1 MSVINTNVKALVAQE
16 SMRSSNLSMSQAMER
31 LSTGSKINS
40 AKDDAAGL
48 AITNRMTS
56 QIRGMAKAIGNV
68 NDAISMSQTA
78 EGAIGNVGDILQR
91 MRELAVQAGTGT
103 LNDSDRSSLQL
114 EVSQLKQQIDDIA
127 TKTNHNNIKL
137 LDGTAQNVVI
147 QSGVNSG
154 DTVKIGFDSMKTK
167 DIGIGSKAFLQSS
180 GGTSATR
187 AALVASTLYLNGVA
201 VGASLADDD
210 SASPTAGK
218 NVSAI
223 SKAAAINRV
232 AELSGVYARAESND
246 VSGSTM
252 TAQAQASTGT
262 VSINGVNTDVFS
274 TSFDTSLS
282 RKTVTAAINAISE
295 QTGVV
300 ATDTGDDTTGVTL
313 SAKDGRNI
321 NLTLNSVTAASTG
334 LKAAAATTY
343 VGSYSLYTLDGRDIT
358 VGQTAGTNG
367 TSPAVVERDSGLQV
381 GTYKADTAIYTSA
394 NRASVIAAPSDTTT
408 GVLNG
413 NSMVI
418 NGVAIAAAVSSDD
431 SASYEGTGIL
441 GVALAGGTSST
452 RASSAIAIAAAV
464 NRSSEQTGV
473 SAKAA
478 SNIIRGTG
486 FTLSTGAVTGSGVF
500 LNGVT
505 FRVPGANGF
514 TVDQVIDRFNEYST
528 QTGVVASRFGT
539 GMQLEAVDGR
549 TIVIGSSATA
559 AHLGLTG
566 VTVGSAG
573 TGSAAAAHVSS
584 VQLSSDKAFEIK
596 AGSHGNANL
605 ELLGFYQGTFGASKN
620 GLKVAEVN
628 VSNVAGATQAI
639 TAIDSA
645 INTVSAAQ
653 AKSGAINNRLDSII
667 NNLTEGSK
675 NMQASRS
682 RILDTDYATETT
694 NLAKQQIIQ
703 QAATAMLAQA
713 NQSSQSIL
721 SLLK

>member
-154 DTVKIGFDSMKTK
+154 DTMKIGFDSMKTK
-167 DIGIGSKAFLQSS
+167 DIGIGSKSFLQSAV
-180 GGTSATR
+180 GTVTTR
-187 AALVASTLYLNGVA
+187 AAFSASSLYLNGVA
-201 VGASLADDD
+201 VGATLADDD
-210 SASPTAGK
+210 NASPATNKTA
-218 NVSAI
+218 SAI

-232 AELSGVYARAESND
+232 ADLSGVYARAEANF
-246 VSGSTM
+246 VSGATM
-252 TAQAQASTGT
+252 AAVAA
-262 VSINGVNTDVFS
+262 VSSGSVTINGVTTDTFS
-274 TSFDTSLS
+274 TSLDTSLT
-282 RKTVTAAINAISE
+282 RKTVVTAINAISS

-300 ATDTGDDTTGVTL
+300 ANDTGDDNLGVTL
-313 SAKDGRNI
+313 TAADGRNI
-321 NLTLNSVTAASTG
+321 SLIVNSIDTASTG
-334 LKAAAATTY
+334 LKNITSATVY

-358 VGQTAGTNG
+358 VGQSTGTVGTTPAGLENT
-367 TSPAVVERDSGLQV
+367 TGLQV
-381 GTYKADTAIYTSA
+381 GTYKSDTAIYTTS
-394 NRASVIAAPSDTTT
+394 NRATTVAAPDSTST
-408 GVLNG
+408 GLLNG
-413 NSMVI
+413 NSLII
-418 NGVAIAAAVSSDD
+418 NGVAIGAAVSTDD
-431 SASYEGTGIL
+431 TSTYEGLTAAGAVSI
-441 GVALAGGTSST
+441 GGTSVT
-452 RASSAIAIAAAV
+452 RASSAIAIAASI
-464 NRSSEQTGV
+464 NRASDKTGV
-473 SAKAA
+473 TAKAA
-478 SNIIRGTG
+478 SNVLRGTG
-486 FTLSTGAVTGSGVF
+486 FVASTLSATANGVY

-505 FRVPGANGF
+505 FTVANT
-514 TVDQVIDRFNEYST
+514 TVDQAIDRFNEFSS
-528 QTGVVASRFGT
+528 QTGVVASRFGD
-539 GMQLEAVDGR
+539 GMQLEAADGR
-549 TIVIGSSATA
+549 TITIGSSATA
-559 AHLGLTG
+559 ASLGLQDITIGATG
-566 VTVGSAG
+566 D
-573 TGSAAAAHVSS
+573 GSAANSYVSS
-584 VQLSSDKAFEIK
+584 VQLSSDREFSIA
-596 AGSHGNANL
+596 AGSHGNTNL
-605 ELLGFYQGTFGASKN
+605 ENLGFFQGTYGASKN
-620 GLKVAEVN
+620 GLKVAQIDIT
-628 VSNVAGATQAI
+628 STAGATQAI
-639 TAIDSA
+639 SALDSA

>member
-16 SMRSSNLSMSQAMER
+16 SMRSSNLSLSQAMER
-31 LSTGSKINS
+31 LSTGSKINN

-167 DIGIGSKAFLQSS
+167 DIGIGSKAFLQSAV
-180 GGTSATR
+180 GTDADR
-187 AALVASTLYLNGVA
+187 LAFSTSSLYLNGVA
-201 VGASLADDD
+201 VGASLSDDD
-210 SASPTAGK
+210 SASSTAKGQ
-218 NVSAI
+218 SAI
-223 SKAAAINRV
+223 SKAAAINRI
-232 AELSGVYARAESND
+232 ANLSGVYAKAEANF
-246 VSGSTM
+246 VSGAAM
-252 TAQAQASTGT
+252 TVATAVTSGSVT
-262 VSINGVNTDVFS
+262 INGVSTDRFS
-274 TSFDTSLS
+274 TSLDTSLT
-282 RKTVTAAINAISE
+282 RKTVTTAINAISS

-300 ATDTGDDTTGVTL
+300 ATDTGDDTLGVTL
-313 SAKDGRNI
+313 TAADGRNI
-321 NLTLNSVTAASTG
+321 TLAINTITSSTG
-334 LKAAAATTY
+334 LKAADTY
-343 VGSYSLYTLDGRDIT
+343 IGSYSLFTLDGRDINVSHAAGT
-358 VGQTAGTNG
+358 VGTTAATIEN
-367 TSPAVVERDSGLQV
+367 TTGLQA
-381 GTYKADTAIYTSA
+381 GTYKADTAIYTST
-394 NRASVIAAPSDTTT
+394 NRTSTTAAPASGTS
-408 GVLNG
+408 GLLNS
-413 NSMVI
+413 NSLII
-418 NGVAIAAAVSSDD
+418 NGVAIGAALSTDD
-431 SASYEGTGIL
+431 TSTYEGLTTAGATA
-441 GVALAGGTSST
+441 VGGTSTT
-452 RASSAIAIAAAV
+452 RAASAIAIAAAI
-464 NRSSEQTGV
+464 NRSSAQTGV
-473 SAKAA
+473 TAKAA
-478 SNIIRGTG
+478 SNIVRGTG
-486 FTLSTGAVTGSGVF
+486 FTAPTAAVSSLGVF

-505 FRVPGANGF
+505 FKVDAVA
-514 TVDQVIDRFNEYST
+514 VDQVIDRFNEYSV
-528 QTGVVASRFGT
+528 QTGVVASRWGD
-539 GMQLEAVDGR
+539 GMQLEAADGR
-549 TIVIGSSATA
+549 TIILASSAGSA
-559 AHLGLTG
+559 GLGLTG
-566 VTVGSAG
+566 VTIGANPLG
-573 TGSAAAAHVSS
+573 TSAAAFYSS
-584 VQLSSDKAFEIK
+584 VQLSSDKSFTIQ
-596 AGSHGNANL
+596 AGSQGNNNL
-605 ELLGFYQGTFGASKN
+605 EKLGFFQGTFGASKN
-620 GLKVAEVN
+620 GMKVADIDIT
-628 VSNVAGATQAI
+628 STAGATQAL

>member
-78 EGAIGNVGDILQR
+78 EGAMGNVGDILQR

-103 LNDSDRSSLQL
+103 LNDSDRASLQL

-167 DIGIGSKAFLQSS
+167 DIGIGSKAFLQSA

-210 SASPTAGK
+210 ASSPVAGK

-232 AELSGVYARAESND
+232 ANLSGVYARAEANS
-246 VSGSTM
+246 VSGTIM
-252 TAQAQASTGT
+252 AAAAAVSTGT
-262 VSINGVNTDVFS
+262 VTINGVVTDQFS
-274 TSFDTSLS
+274 TSLDTSLT
-282 RKTVTAAINAISE
+282 RKTVVNAINAISS
-295 QTGVV
+295 QTGVT
-300 ATDTGDDTTGVTL
+300 ATDTGDDKTGVTL
-313 SAKDGRNI
+313 LAADGRNI
-321 NLTLNSVTAASTG
+321 NLTLTTLKSSTTG
-334 LKAAAATTY
+334 LKLSTATTY

-358 VGQTAGTNG
+358 VGQTAGSTG
-367 TSPAVVERDSGLQV
+367 TAPATVENTSGLQV
-381 GTYKADTAIYTSA
+381 GTYKADTAIYTSS
-394 NRASVIAAPSDTTT
+394 NRETTRVAPSSSTI
-408 GVLNG
+408 GLFYG
-413 NSMVI
+413 NSMIV
-418 NGVAIAAAVSSDD
+418 NGTAISAAVATDD
-431 SASYEGTGIL
+431 SASFEGVG
-441 GVALAGGTSST
+441 LAGGTSSSRST
-452 RASSAIAIAAAV
+452 SAIAIASAI
-464 NRSSEQTGV
+464 NRSSAQTGV
-473 SAKAA
+473 TAKAA
-478 SNIIRGTG
+478 TNILRGTG
-486 FTLSTGAVTGSGVF
+486 FTADTAAVTGKGVF

-505 FRVPGANGF
+505 FRVGGTGYV
-514 TVDQVIDRFNEYST
+514 TVDQVIDRFNEFSG
-528 QTGVVASRFGT
+528 QTGVVASRFGN
-539 GMQLEAVDGR
+539 GMQLEAADGR
-549 TIVIGSSATA
+549 NIVIGSSASA
-559 AHLGLTG
+559 AALGLTD
-566 VTVGSAG
+566 VTVGTSGKGTSAN
-573 TGSAAAAHVSS
+573 AYVAS
-584 VQLSSDKAFEIK
+584 VQLASDKAFNIQ

-605 ELLGFYQGTFGASKN
+605 ELLGFFQGTYGASKN
-620 GLKVAEVN
+620 GLKVAEVD
-628 VSNVAGATQAI
+628 VSSIAGATQTIA
-639 TAIDSA
+639 AIDAA